1 VRKFQLIDL
10 ILNKFLFFIRNI
22 FLILFLNSVAFS
34 TIAFG
39 DSRPERIIS
48 ISPSLTEILFAIGA
62 GAQVVAVDSYSNYP
76 PEAPTT
82 SLSAYEP
89 NMEAISAFDP
99 DLVVLSYDI
108 GDLVK
113 GLNSVGIET
122 MLLPAAVDFEGI
134 IFQVEEL
141 GKRTGNTENA
151 IKVAGKMKTEMEDL
165 IDSRRGGKP
174 LRVYHEIDENYYSA
188 SSNSFIGSIYGLLNL
203 INIADKADK
212 EGYGYPKLSP
222 EYILSANPEI
232 IILPGKDLEYI
243 NKIKIRPGWSAID
256 AVVEENF
263 LLLDPDIGSRW
274 GPRIIDF
281 AKSVVKQTEEN

>member
-1 VRKFQLIDL
+1 
-10 ILNKFLFFIRNI
+10 
-22 FLILFLNSVAFS
+22 
-34 TIAFG
+34 
-39 DSRPERIIS
+39 
-48 ISPSLTEILFAIGA
+48 
-62 GAQVVAVDSYSNYP
+62 
-76 PEAPTT
+76 
-82 SLSAYEP
+82 
-89 NMEAISAFDP
+89 
-99 DLVVLSYDI
+99 
-108 GDLVK
+108 
-113 GLNSVGIET
+113 
-122 MLLPAAVDFEGI
+122 
-134 IFQVEEL
+134 
-141 GKRTGNTENA
+141 
-151 IKVAGKMKTEMEDL
+151 MKTEMEDL

>member
-1 VRKFQLIDL
+1 MRKFQLIDL
-10 ILNKFLFFIRNI
+10 ILNKCLFFIRNI

-34 TIAFG
+34 TSAFG

-62 GAQVVAVDSYSNYP
+62 GAQVVAVDNYSNYP

-113 GLNSVGIET
+113 GLNTVGIET

-134 IFQVEEL
+134 IFRVEEL
-141 GKRTGNTENA
+141 GKRTGNAENA
-151 IKVAGKMKTEMEDL
+151 IKVAGKMKTEMEEL
-165 IDSRRGGKP
+165 IDSRKGGKP

-203 INIADKADK
+203 VNIADKADK

-222 EYILSANPEI
+222 EYILSENPEI

-243 NKIKIRPGWSAID
+243 NKIKTRPGWSAID

-281 AKSVVKQTEEN
+281 AKSVVKQTEGN

>member
-1 VRKFQLIDL
+1 MRKFQLIDL
-10 ILNKFLFFIRNI
+10 ILNKCLFFIRNI
-22 FLILFLNSVAFS
+22 FLVLFLKSVVFS

-62 GAQVVAVDSYSNYP
+62 GTQVVAVDNYSNYP

-89 NMEAISAFDP
+89 NMEAISAYDP

-134 IFQVEEL
+134 ILQVEEL

-151 IKVAGKMKTEMEDL
+151 IKVAGKMKAEMEDL

-222 EYILSANPEI
+222 EYILSENPEI
-232 IILPGKDLEYI
+232 IILPGKDLEYM

>member
-1 VRKFQLIDL
+1 M
-10 ILNKFLFFIRNI
+10 
-22 FLILFLNSVAFS
+22 
-34 TIAFG
+34 G
-39 DSRPERIIS
+39 DR
-48 ISPSLTEILFAIGA
+48 
-62 GAQVVAVDSYSNYP
+62 
-76 PEAPTT
+76 
-82 SLSAYEP
+82 
-89 NMEAISAFDP
+89 P

-122 MLLPAAVDFEGI
+122 MLLPAAADFEGI
-134 IFQVEEL
+134 LFQVEEL

-243 NKIKIRPGWSAID
+243 DKIKIRPGWSAID

-281 AKSVVKQTEEN
+281 AKSVVKQTEVN